1 MVNSLAKSEVTGEI
15 QLKRVINALQFFF
28 LNKCFLVYAFAIYKR
43 FGYEILSQSMSC
55 TVPSPVA
62 SAE

>member
-28 LNKCFLVYAFAIYKR
+28 FETSVF
-43 FGYEILSQSMSC
+43 
-55 TVPSPVA
+55 
-62 SAE
+62 